1 MIVDD
6 VVECYKNGRTA
17 LIITGRVA
25 HVKALGEALM
35 NRVSDLI
42 LLTGGMGAKKTTE
55 ILKKIESLPYDRNF
69 VLVSTGSF
77 IGEGFD
83 EPRLDTLFL
92 VWPISWKGTLQQ
104 YVGRLHRLQENKRD
118 VHVYD
123 YADVHVKMLE
133 SMYCKRLKGYASIG
147 YRAKANSIA
156 DTSTENIFNNQSFF
170 PVYLND
176 ITNAREH
183 ILIVSPFVTK
193 KRVLQVLDLFKEKI
207 DNQVDVSILTRPV
220 EEFDG
225 KKRSKLEEVFTIL
238 QKVGVNLILKS
249 NIHQKFAIID
259 QKTVWFGSINF
270 LSFGFSEESV
280 MRLVSGSIA
289 YELSRS
295 IGESIN
301 LGRE

>member
-1 MIVDD
+1 M
-6 VVECYKNGRTA
+6 
-17 LIITGRVA
+17 
-25 HVKALGEALM
+25 
-35 NRVSDLI
+35 
-42 LLTGGMGAKKTTE
+42 
-55 ILKKIESLPYDRNF
+55 
-69 VLVSTGSF
+69 
-77 IGEGFD
+77 
-83 EPRLDTLFL
+83 
-92 VWPISWKGTLQQ
+92 
-104 YVGRLHRLQENKRD
+104 
-118 VHVYD
+118 
-123 YADVHVKMLE
+123 
-133 SMYCKRLKGYASIG
+133 
-147 YRAKANSIA
+147 
-156 DTSTENIFNNQSFF
+156 
-170 PVYLND
+170 
-176 ITNAREH
+176 
-183 ILIVSPFVTK
+183 
-193 KRVLQVLDLFKEKI
+193 LDLFKEKI